1 MYLTE
6 YKRRRDSKS
15 SQKEIYMIAQNN
27 NFVKIGV
34 GFYWLLLLYM
44 IYWYYTA
51 IL

>member
-1 MYLTE
+1 MFLTE

-34 GFYWLLLLYM
+34 GFIDL
-44 IYWYYTA
+44 IYA
-51 IL
+51 I